1 MTDDL
6 SLQKRLAADVLKV
19 GLARVRFDPARL
31 NDIKQAITKE
41 DIRLLVKNGGISS
54 VQKKGVSRVR
64 ARKTIVQKRKGLR
77 KGPGSSEGKK
87 TARNP
92 RKEAWMAKVRAQR
105 RFLKELK
112 TNGIL
117 SSSAFKELYRKSK
130 GGFFRSIRHIKL
142 VMNER
147 KMTEEKR

>member
-77 KGPGSSEGKK
+77 
-87 TARNP
+87 
-92 RKEAWMAKVRAQR
+92 
-105 RFLKELK
+105 
-112 TNGIL
+112 
-117 SSSAFKELYRKSK
+117 
-130 GGFFRSIRHIKL
+130 HIKL